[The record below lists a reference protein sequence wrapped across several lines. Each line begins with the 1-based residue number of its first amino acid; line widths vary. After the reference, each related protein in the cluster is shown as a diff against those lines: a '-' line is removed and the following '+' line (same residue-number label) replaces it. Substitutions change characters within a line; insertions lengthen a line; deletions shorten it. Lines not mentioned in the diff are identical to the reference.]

1 MTIKIYRLYI
11 QECGLQSVLE
21 NHTVGLTP
29 SAEQGVKV
37 QVRLGGGEVNLNL
50 LYLPEVQFLWLL
62 RDFSK
67 SNQMLKA
74 FMDLKKRRYY

>member
-11 QECGLQSVLE
+11 QEGGLQSVLE

-37 QVRLGGGEVNLNL
+37 QIHLGGEEVNFNL
-50 LYLPEVQFLWLL
+50 LDLPEVQFLWLL
-62 RDFSK
+62 RDSSK

>member
-11 QECGLQSVLE
+11 QEGGLQSVLE

-37 QVRLGGGEVNLNL
+37 QVHLGGGEVNFNL
-50 LYLPEVQFLWLL
+50 LDLPEVQFLWLL
-62 RDFSK
+62 RDSSK